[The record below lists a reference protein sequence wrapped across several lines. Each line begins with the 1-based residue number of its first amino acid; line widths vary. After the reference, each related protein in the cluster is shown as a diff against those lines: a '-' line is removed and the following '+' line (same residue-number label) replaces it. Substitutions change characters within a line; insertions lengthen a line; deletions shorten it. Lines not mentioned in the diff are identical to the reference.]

1 MGEGFINSWSIPHSY
16 TPPLPPLSTKQ
27 PLEWAVGFFFGNT
40 ELSLELWN
48 VIAGISGFDD

>member
-1 MGEGFINSWSIPHSY
+1 MGRIIHGGLRVNAID
-16 TPPLPPLSTKQ
+16 K
-27 PLEWAVGFFFGNT
+27 PLELAVGFYFGNT